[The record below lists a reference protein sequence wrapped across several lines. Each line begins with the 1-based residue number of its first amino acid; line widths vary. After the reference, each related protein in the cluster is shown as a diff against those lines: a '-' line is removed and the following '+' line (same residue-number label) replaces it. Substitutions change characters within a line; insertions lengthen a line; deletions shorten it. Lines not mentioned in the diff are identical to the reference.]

1 MEKSNTI
8 RFMKTNSNSERR
20 RFTRIPLMKEVTLYT
35 GMRSWTSKIHDLSLK
50 GALLSCPD
58 DHEMKSGDLLRLSI
72 PIENSPAII
81 MNIQVVH
88 VNDDTFGAEW
98 TQIDMDS
105 FASLKR
111 TIELNIKEKESLR
124 EDIKTLSE

>member
-1 MEKSNTI
+1 MGTI
-8 RFMKTNSNSERR
+8 YHMNEQSNSERR
-20 RFTRIPLMKEVTLYT
+20 RYTRIPFKKNVTLYS
-35 GMRSWTSKIHDLSLK
+35 GMEALTAEIIDISLK
-50 GALLSCPD
+50 GILLHCPD
-58 DHEMKSGDLLRLSI
+58 NHQPKTGGLYRLSI

-81 MNIQVVH
+81 MNIAVIHANEEV
-88 VNDDTFGAEW
+88 FGAEW

-124 EDIKTLSE
+124 KDIKTLAE